1 MEVFML
7 PVNLKGTRL
16 PALERNVLKYRALEM
31 VMVLFR
37 VEELKRFVLDTIRTT
52 DRSRKRFDTTTKER
66 IPLNAAKVYKKAWAA
81 LVADGILTQSE
92 SNEVQSLVDYRNTIA
107 HRIQLLTVDING
119 DRSARDLQKFW
130 GGKYDYE
137 ALKKLRHYHA
147 KIERGFLSKAYV
159 FLATLEGIG
168 FEAAEKTYEDELRRL
183 GRKIDRQL
191 AVRRGEIEKFNAEM
205 SGEDR
210 EFLEHVEPYHPE
222 NIAPNGT
229 LTERGVETCYRLFD
243 HNKSISAV
251 AHLMKISYRAAA
263 RRHRAWEKEGG
274 HARHREER

>member
-1 MEVFML
+1 ML

-37 VEELKRFVLDTIRTT
+37 SEELKRFVLNTIQTT

-66 IPLNAAKVYKKAWAA
+66 IPLDAAKVYKKAWAA
-81 LVADGILTQSE
+81 LVADEILTQSE
-92 SNEVQSLVDYRNTIA
+92 SNEVQSLIDYRNTIA
-107 HRIQLLTVDING
+107 HRVQSLTGDISGGQL
-119 DRSARDLQKFW
+119 ARDFRKLW
-130 GGKYDYE
+130 GVRYDYN
-137 ALKKLRHYHA
+137 ALKKLKHYHA
-147 KIERGFLSKAYV
+147 KIERGFLSKGYV

-168 FEAAEKTYEDELRRL
+168 FEAAEKTYEDELRHL

-191 AVRRGEIEKFNAEM
+191 AVRKEDIEKLNAEM
-205 SGEDR
+205 SGEDS
-210 EFLEHVEPYHPE
+210 EFLRHVEPYHPE

-251 AHLMKISYRAAA
+251 AHLMRISYRAAA
-263 RRHRAWEKEGG
+263 RRHRAWEKESG
-274 HARHREER
+274 HSRHLEER